1 MEQPQQ
7 PFLLTYAVP
16 TRLSDTLALP
26 VPQLIRIR
34 FSRRTEVWRQT
45 LFLLLLH

>member
-1 MEQPQQ
+1 MEWRQP
-7 PFLLTYAVP
+7 PLLLTYAGQN
-16 TRLSDTLALP
+16 RLSDTLVLP

-45 LFLLLLH
+45 QFLLLLH